1 MSDRSARISGAT
13 RSLVAYLYDDLESGE
28 RRSFAAHLKTCPVC
42 RTELD
47 DLVGVRADLAQ
58 WKPPDPAR
66 VLTFAPVP
74 PPQPSR
80 WSSLGGIP
88 AWAQAAAALLVLGV
102 ALAIANLQVRVD
114 DEGVTVSTGWTAQP
128 AAVTPAGASVAATPE
143 QPPAEAPWRAD
154 LAALES
160 TLRAELQNAP
170 ARAAFAPA
178 ASANVDDE
186 AVLRQ
191 VRSLIA
197 TSESNQRTRA
207 GVPHRR
213 GRARFPGATQR
224 RPAAHS
230 AHLHRPREHD
240 GRRDRETAAVVEQP
254 GVMGIAETV
263 RIEVRVM
270 RTIICSVAIALFAAP
285 LVAQQRPSRP
295 TAQQRDERYPI
306 ATMER
311 VLEGAVE
318 HGAKVT
324 RDRMQAVV
332 PAEMLLSDNARVRG
346 YRLEGYGV
354 FFDVAVPM
362 LEGSVTWSF
371 RTLDQ
376 NNLGLESALTA
387 LRSLVEKSGD
397 ANFEQALKRVELQVA
412 PVSLNTPDQTPGIV
426 DARTLTGSALTTT
439 ADPPPPSAPPP
450 PADAILDDLGEAF
463 RAEIRDALMNAML
476 DHGAALRLTSSDLF
490 TIAARGSDDRSMFG
504 PLNDDAQTIM
514 ISMKGADLTAYLS
527 GQINRDEARQRMTVR
542 VF

>member
-1 MSDRSARISGAT
+1 
-13 RSLVAYLYDDLESGE
+13 
-28 RRSFAAHLKTCPVC
+28 
-42 RTELD
+42 
-47 DLVGVRADLAQ
+47 
-58 WKPPDPAR
+58 
-66 VLTFAPVP
+66 
-74 PPQPSR
+74 
-80 WSSLGGIP
+80 
-88 AWAQAAAALLVLGV
+88 
-102 ALAIANLQVRVD
+102 
-114 DEGVTVSTGWTAQP
+114 
-128 AAVTPAGASVAATPE
+128 
-143 QPPAEAPWRAD
+143 
-154 LAALES
+154 
-160 TLRAELQNAP
+160 
-170 ARAAFAPA
+170 
-178 ASANVDDE
+178 
-186 AVLRQ
+186 
-191 VRSLIA
+191 
-197 TSESNQRTRA
+197 
-207 GVPHRR
+207 
-213 GRARFPGATQR
+213 
-224 RPAAHS
+224 
-230 AHLHRPREHD
+230 
-240 GRRDRETAAVVEQP
+240 
-254 GVMGIAETV
+254 MGIAETV

-270 RTIICSVAIALFAAP
+270 RRIICSVAIALSAAP
-285 LVAQQRPSRP
+285 LVAQQQRPSRP

-324 RDRMQAVV
+324 RDRMQAVI

-412 PVSLNTPDQTPGIV
+412 PVSLNTPDQTPGIA
-426 DARTLTGSALTTT
+426 DARTLTGSALATT
-439 ADPPPPSAPPP
+439 ADPPSPAAPS
-450 PADAILDDLGEAF
+450 ADAILDDLGEAF

-476 DHGAALRLTSSDLF
+476 DHGAALRLTSSDLL

-504 PLNDDAQTIM
+504 PLTDDAQTIM
-514 ISMKGADLTAYLS
+514 ITMKGADLMGYLS